1 MEKGKKKQDKTTM
14 EIREQE
20 LTRYILPLR
29 EGGSLP
35 GLAEADDGFR
45 YAVKFKGAGHGTKG
59 VISELIGGLI
69 AKALKFNVP
78 EYVLLHLNNLF
89 GITEPDIEVQELL
102 RKSEGL
108 NLGLHFLDGAYT
120 FEPTVNNTDAM
131 FASKLVW
138 LDAFLTNID
147 RTRLN
152 PNMMIWN
159 GDVWLIDHG
168 ASLYFHHSDRDP
180 EEAAKDP
187 FPYIKNHIMLPYASK
202 LEEADRLMRQA
213 ITPRTLNKIVDL
225 IPDEWLSPM
234 PDEADVSTPPL
245 SVNEEKGLKEK
256 RTKEIEKKREVYRR
270 FLINRL
276 ADTKP
281 FVRQAIEERKKLG
294 YGDS

>member
-1 MEKGKKKQDKTTM
+1 M
-14 EIREQE
+14 EIRTQE

-45 YAVKFKGAGHGTKG
+45 YAVKFKGAGHGAKG
-59 VISELIGGLI
+59 VISELIGGMV

-78 EYVLLHLNNLF
+78 EYVILHLDSLF
-89 GITEPDIEVQELL
+89 GITEPDVEVQELL

-120 FEPTVNNTDAM
+120 FEPTVNNTDPM

-152 PNMMIWN
+152 PNMMMWN
-159 GDVWLIDHG
+159 GEVWLIDHG
-168 ASLYFHHSDRDP
+168 ASLYFHHSDKNP

-202 LEEADRLMRQA
+202 IEETDRLMRQA
-213 ITPRTLNKIVDL
+213 ITPRTLNKIVEL
-225 IPDEWLSPM
+225 IPAEWLL
-234 PDEADVSTPPL
+234 DEREVGIAGDYYMIGENPVSGKGI
-245 SVNEEKGLKEK
+245 EEK
-256 RTKEIEKKREVYRR
+256 RDIYRKY
-270 FLINRL
+270 LLNRL
-276 ADTKP
+276 KDTGP
-281 FVRQAIEERKKLG
+281 FVRQAIEERKKMG
-294 YGDS
+294 YGNS

>member
-1 MEKGKKKQDKTTM
+1 M

-45 YAVKFKGAGHGTKG
+45 YAVKFKGAGHGPKG
-59 VISELIGGLI
+59 VISELIGGMV

-78 EYVLLHLNNLF
+78 EYVLLRLSPLF
-89 GITEPDIEVQELL
+89 GITEPDVEIQELL

-120 FEPTVNNTDAM
+120 FEPTVNNTDPM

-147 RTRLN
+147 RTRQN

-159 GDVWLIDHG
+159 NDVWLIDHG
-168 ASLYFHHSDRDP
+168 ASLYFHHSGKDP

-187 FPYIKNHIMLPYASK
+187 FPYIRNHVMLPYASK
-202 LEEADRLMRQA
+202 IEEADKLMRQA

-225 IPDEWLSPM
+225 IPGEWLSEEPTLGIVGDDFVM
-234 PDEADVSTPPL
+234 EESDNLPDK
-245 SVNEEKGLKEK
+245 SVEEK
-256 RTKEIEKKREVYRR
+256 RDVYRK
-270 FLINRL
+270 FLLNRL
-276 ADTKP
+276 SDTVP
-281 FVRQAIEERKKLG
+281 FVETAIEERKKTG
-294 YGDS
+294 Y

>member
-1 MEKGKKKQDKTTM
+1 MELRK
-14 EIREQE
+14 QE

-45 YAVKFKGAGHGTKG
+45 YAVKFKGAGHGSKG
-59 VISELIGGLI
+59 VISELIGGLV
-69 AKALKFNVP
+69 AKAFKFNVP
-78 EYVLLHLNNLF
+78 EYVLLHLNPLF
-89 GITEPDIEVQELL
+89 GITEPDVEIQELL

-108 NLGLHFLDGAYT
+108 NLGLHFLDHAYT
-120 FEPTVNNTDAM
+120 FEPTVNNTDPI

-168 ASLYFHHSDRDP
+168 ASLYFHHSGKDP
-180 EEAAKDP
+180 EDAARDP
-187 FPYIKNHIMLPYASK
+187 FPYIKNHVMLPYASRI
-202 LEEADRLMRQA
+202 EEADKLMRQA

-225 IPDEWLSPM
+225 IPDEWLG
-234 PDEADVSTPPL
+234 DEP
-245 SVNEEKGLKEK
+245 SVGIVGDDFVENTKSQISDKSVAEK
-256 RTKEIEKKREVYRR
+256 RDVYRK
-270 FLINRL
+270 FLLSRL

-281 FVRQAIEERKKLG
+281 FVMQAIDERRRLG
-294 YGDS
+294 YEDS

>member
-89 GITEPDIEVQELL
+89 GITEPDVEVQELL

-234 PDEADVSTPPL
+234 PDEADDTNPPL
-245 SVNEEKGLKEK
+245 SENEEKGLKEK
-256 RTKEIEKKREVYRR
+256 RAKEIEKKREVYRR
-270 FLINRL
+270 FLTNRL

>member
-1 MEKGKKKQDKTTM
+1 M
-14 EIREQE
+14 EIRKQE

-45 YAVKFKGAGHGTKG
+45 YAVKFKGAGHGAKG
-59 VISELIGGLI
+59 VVSEMLGGLI

-78 EYVLLHLNNLF
+78 EYVLLHLGPLF
-89 GITEPDIEVQELL
+89 GITEPDVEVQELL

-108 NLGLHFLDGAYT
+108 NLGLHFLDRAYT
-120 FEPTVNNTDAM
+120 FEPTVNNTDPL

-138 LDAFLTNID
+138 LDAYLTNID

-152 PNMMIWN
+152 PNMMMWN
-159 GDVWLIDHG
+159 GEVWLIDHG
-168 ASLYFHHSDRDP
+168 ASLYFHHSGRDP

-187 FPYIKNHIMLPYASK
+187 FPYIKNHIMLPYASRI
-202 LEEADRLMRQA
+202 EEADRLMRQA
-213 ITPRTLNKIVDL
+213 ITPRTISKIVDL
-225 IPDEWLSPM
+225 IPDEWLSDGAAPGIAGDDYIQLS
-234 PDEADVSTPPL
+234 PETQDEAPPE
-245 SVNEEKGLKEK
+245 SK
-256 RTKEIEKKREVYRR
+256 RDIYRK

-276 ADTKP
+276 ADTAP
-281 FVRQAIEERKKLG
+281 FVRQAIEERRKLG

>member
-1 MEKGKKKQDKTTM
+1 M
-14 EIREQE
+14 
-20 LTRYILPLR
+20 LPLR

-45 YAVKFKGAGHGTKG
+45 YAVKFKGAGHGAKG
-59 VISELIGGLI
+59 VISELIGGLV

-78 EYVLLHLNNLF
+78 EYVLLHLGPLF
-89 GITEPDIEVQELL
+89 GITEPDVEVQELL

-108 NLGLHFLDGAYT
+108 NLGLHFLDRAFT
-120 FEPTVNNTDAM
+120 FEPAVNNTDSL
-131 FASKLVW
+131 FASKLIW

-152 PNMMIWN
+152 PNMMMWN
-159 GDVWLIDHG
+159 GEVWLIDHG
-168 ASLYFHHSDRDP
+168 ASLYFHHSGKNP

-187 FPYIKNHIMLPYASK
+187 FPFIKNHIMLPYASRI
-202 LEEADRLMRQA
+202 EEADKLMRQA

-225 IPDEWLSPM
+225 VPDEWLVEKQEVGIVG
-234 PDEADVSTPPL
+234 DYYLLDKK
-245 SVNEEKGLKEK
+245 EEETGTDAEEQ
-256 RTKEIEKKREVYRR
+256 RDVYRK

-276 ADTKP
+276 KNTEP
-281 FVRQAIEERKKLG
+281 FVRQAIEERKKIG

>member
-1 MEKGKKKQDKTTM
+1 M
-14 EIREQE
+14 EIRKQE

-59 VISELIGGLI
+59 VISEMIGGLI
-69 AKALKFNVP
+69 AKSLKFNVP
-78 EYVLLHLNNLF
+78 EYVLLHLSPLF
-89 GITEPDIEVQELL
+89 GITEPDVEVQELL

-108 NLGLHFLDGAYT
+108 NLGLHFLDRAYT
-120 FEPTVNNTDAM
+120 YEPTVNNTDPL

-152 PNMMIWN
+152 PNMMMWN

-168 ASLYFHHSDRDP
+168 ASLYFHHSGKDP
-180 EEAAKDP
+180 EEAARDP

-202 LEEADRLMRQA
+202 IGEADRLMRQA

-225 IPDEWLSPM
+225 IPDEWLK
-234 PDEADVSTPPL
+234 DEPTLGIVGDDFVENVRTTAEGSEAID
-245 SVNEEKGLKEK
+245 K
-256 RTKEIEKKREVYRR
+256 RDMYRK
-270 FLINRL
+270 FLTNRL
-276 ADTKP
+276 ANTAP
-281 FVRQAIEERKKLG
+281 FVEQALDERRRLG

>member
-1 MEKGKKKQDKTTM
+1 M
-14 EIREQE
+14 EIRTQE

-45 YAVKFKGAGHGTKG
+45 YAVKFKGAGHGAKG
-59 VISELIGGLI
+59 VVSELIGGLV

-78 EYVLLHLNNLF
+78 EYVLLRLGPLF
-89 GITEPDIEVQELL
+89 GITEPDVEVQELL

-108 NLGLHFLDGAYT
+108 NLGLHFLDRAYT
-120 FEPTVNNTDAM
+120 FEPTVNNTDPL

-138 LDAFLTNID
+138 LDAYLTNID

-159 GDVWLIDHG
+159 GEVWLIDHG
-168 ASLYFHHSDRDP
+168 ASLYFHHSGRNP
-180 EEAAKDP
+180 EEAARDP
-187 FPYIKNHIMLPYASK
+187 FPYIKNHVMLPYASR

-213 ITPRTLNKIVDL
+213 ITPRTLGKIVDL
-225 IPDEWLSPM
+225 VPDEWLQDMPAPGIVGDDYVAGNNMEEIVSSP
-234 PDEADVSTPPL
+234 ES
-245 SVNEEKGLKEK
+245 
-256 RTKEIEKKREVYRR
+256 KREMYKK

-276 ADTKP
+276 RDTAP